1 MYKIKRFSSLTKKDD
16 TYKEKPSKAIYTAG
30 AAIQGG
36 LLASTGYEVGKIAG
50 AAYGANKYNK
60 WARDI
65 TEKQIPELAKRASQ
79 GSEYAADVL
88 NRLNHPKTR
97 VSFQDIAR
105 KSVEKGSKIGGK
117 LGAGIGATL
126 GIGSMAIGYKIH
138 KNKYNKF
145 NKGK

>member
-16 TYKEKPSKAIYTAG
+16 TYKEKPSKAIYT
-30 AAIQGG
+30 
-36 LLASTGYEVGKIAG
+36 AG